1 MKPEKRYLAA
11 CAAVAAGEAVAAA
24 AGGYCEIWPVV
35 GMTAALTALF
45 GYGYRLPGWP
55 VASVFLL
62 AVCIAFASLR
72 DHRQLSRERF
82 WMKDRRACAARRY
95 DRTDSIFH
103 GFRKDLSRRIGIGL
117 EHSPETAA
125 LNRAILLGE
134 RRKLDRA
141 TKRAFI
147 DAGTMHVFAISGL
160 HVMVI
165 AFMLRVL
172 AQALFIPLRFAGPA
186 SVPFLW
192 TYVFTVGAP
201 PSAVRAALMASIYFA
216 STLFLRRPNA
226 LISWSVTFL
235 AVHLHSPV
243 MIADAGCLLSF
254 TVTLALILAA
264 RFFNASGFMGLLT
277 MSAAAWIASTPIAA
291 HFFGRITPG
300 GLAAN
305 LVLMPMASV
314 NVVCGAAGVIASFV
328 SDTLAAHLNNL
339 SALVASAMSRLSHMT
354 AALPYSSWE
363 IRNWT
368 VSECALWYALTA
380 LAVRAV
386 HIIVSRRT
394 WLGSARLS
402 R

>member
-1 MKPEKRYLAA
+1 
-11 CAAVAAGEAVAAA
+11 
-24 AGGYCEIWPVV
+24 
-35 GMTAALTALF
+35 
-45 GYGYRLPGWP
+45 
-55 VASVFLL
+55 VFLL
-62 AVCIAFASLR
+62 AVCIAFASFR

-82 WMKDRRACAARRY
+82 WMKDSRVCAARRY
-95 DRTDSIFH
+95 DSTDNV
-103 GFRKDLSRRIGIGL
+103 FRGIREELSRRIGIGL

-192 TYVFTVGAP
+192 AYVFTVGAP

-216 STLFLRRPNA
+216 SALFLRRPNA

-235 AVHLHSPV
+235 AVHLHSPI
-243 MIADAGCLLSF
+243 MIADAGCLMSF
-254 TVTLALILAA
+254 AVTLALILAA
-264 RFFNASGFMGLLT
+264 RFFSASGFRGLVT

-305 LVLMPMASV
+305 LLLMPLASA
-314 NVVCGAAGVIASFV
+314 NVVCGAAGVITSFV

-339 SALVASAMSRLSHMT
+339 SALVASAMSRLSHMI
-354 AALPYSSWE
+354 AAIPGSSWK
-363 IRNWT
+363 IRSW
-368 VSECALWYALTA
+368 SAAECALWYALTA
-380 LAVRAV
+380 LAVFAV
-386 HIIVSRRT
+386 HAFRRRRMRF
-394 WLGSARLS
+394 GIARL
-402 R
+402 RR